1 MPSVEETKAPEWE
14 MTEDIVISGISG
26 RFAESDNIDELA
38 KNLFDNVDMITEDDR
53 RWPLGLYGLPT
64 RSGKIK
70 DLSKFDAQFFG
81 VHGKQANLMDPQ
93 ARMLLELTYEALC
106 DAGVNPHSLRG
117 TRTGVYVGA
126 SVSEVEEGLAQDV
139 SKVSGYALTGCSRS
153 MFANRIS
160 YTFDFQGPSYAI
172 DTACSSSFLA
182 FQQALLGLR
191 SGQCDQ
197 AIVGGVSICLR
208 PVTAL
213 QFHKLNMLSNEGK
226 CKHMDASADGYVR
239 SEACSVVF
247 LQRKSA
253 AKRIYATVIHSKT
266 NTDGYKKEGITHPSR
281 DAQRDLMKEVLEESG
296 ISPTDV
302 NFVEAHGTG
311 TKLGDPIEIDAIAE
325 VYCQGRTEPLLIGG
339 VKSNLGHTEP
349 ASGLCSLAKVLIA
362 FENKNIPANLHFNTP
377 NPDIKPLVRGQIK
390 PIVENTPYN
399 GGIAAIN
406 SFGFGG
412 VNVHA
417 LIKSNDKE
425 LTDDSFEIF
434 GSIPR
439 VVTMCGRTEE
449 GVNSFFDFIEKNPT
463 RVTKEFLA
471 LVSEVSKVPATTGMK
486 HRGYMLMKKDNQE
499 PYQREIVRVPEAGPI
514 WFVFSGMG
522 SQWPAMAKAMMP
534 IEIFANAI
542 HECAEIVKPF
552 GVDLLHLLLEDDEK
566 ALDNIIAPFVSIA
579 AVQIGLVDV
588 MRAIGIEPDGIV
600 GHSVGELG
608 CAYADGCFDRRQM
621 MLSAYWRGKCVDNYA
636 HHEKGLMAAVG
647 LGWEECAK
655 RCPKEVVCACHNSE
669 DSTTISG
676 PYSVVKKFVGELK
689 AENIFAREVKSCDIA
704 FHSPYIGPI
713 GPDLSEKLKDVLKP
727 KPRSPKWVSSSVP
740 EERWNEDSAKYS
752 APAYYVNNLVSPVL
766 FQEALKFVPKNGVFI
781 EFAPH
786 TLLQA
791 ILKRSLGPEMVYVG
805 LMKRNGNAENLDF
818 FLSSLAK
825 LYTLGFNPKLENLY
839 PKVSFPVPRGT
850 QSLGPLI
857 KWDHTQSWLVTQ
869 YPEYFNPS
877 SSSDYVV
884 KVDLNEIDDQY
895 LSGHCIDGR
904 ILFPATGYLMLAWK
918 MLAKIKGRFH
928 DKIPVEFENVVL
940 QRATIL
946 PKNGQVKFVIRM
958 METSGEFSISEGG
971 AIVATGKA
979 SVPEEP
985 VLKMS
990 HILDETLAEPSKPEV
1005 ITLSGKDIYKEFRVR
1020 GYDYGTT
1027 FQGLKEA
1034 TDDGR
1039 KGTVSWTG
1047 NWISFA
1053 DNLLQLGIIGRSTR
1067 ALFLPVRFQSVRCD
1081 PMLLMSKVAENA
1093 EFPVAHDPRI
1103 NVIVTHGLEFR
1114 GLKTNIAPRRQAV
1127 QSPIIERY
1135 AFIPNDESS
1144 VLSKSDKSEID
1155 EYLQVCSTLASKVL
1169 ASVGKNNREIMN
1181 GFKDA
1186 SNDLIEHY
1194 LNGPPTDFALLHALN
1209 GAASDSTSS
1218 SLDDKINRTMSKYQ
1232 KDIQKDLLANV
1243 YTRERFLRSALALIA
1258 ENSHSNI
1265 KTTEINGS
1273 TSLLYN
1279 SVKEYLELSG
1289 AKLEYSIA
1297 HPNPTELGN
1306 TSTLEN
1312 ETFLCTYD
1320 LGSSPVPT
1328 EIQNTELVIFKDS
1341 SAFNPTQKT
1350 SPSSALKSLTSI
1362 TKDEGFILIVLR
1374 NNLTAPESVL
1384 FGNSAK
1390 DFSNQAS
1397 EYISSAKS
1405 LGLSLI
1411 SQKSDGLTSSILVF
1425 RKVTPKSPSD
1435 QAIVPIDTFNY
1446 GWVEELKRKIKEYET
1461 KPAGQN
1467 VWIVAQDS
1475 PLNGVI
1481 GLVNCL
1487 RLEPGGSHIR
1497 CIYQSGSNV
1506 PKVDFTKEPF
1516 ASVLQ
1521 KNLVMNVFQ
1530 ESVLGSYRHICLK
1543 NIEEDG
1549 VRETTDAYLNVMTR
1563 GDLSSLRWFEANHK
1577 YSVLSAKDQLCH
1589 VYYAPLNFRDIMLA
1603 TGKLSPDALPGDL
1616 ALQDC
1621 ILGLEFAGRD
1631 SRGRRI
1637 MGMTPAR
1644 GMATTVVVNDPEF
1657 IWEIPS
1663 SWSMEE
1669 AATVPVVYSTAYYSL
1684 IVRGNLQPGESVL
1697 IHSGS
1702 GGVGQAAISICL
1714 SMGCQVFTT
1723 VGSKDKREFLKKQF
1737 PQLKDRNIANSRN
1750 TSFEQHVLRETKGR
1764 GVDVVL
1770 NSLSEEKLHASI
1782 RCLAQHGRFLE
1793 IGKYDLSQNNPIGMA
1808 AFLKNIGFHGILL
1821 DSLFTNGKT
1830 PATSLIAQKQMVS
1843 QLVKEGIKTGAVKPL
1858 IRTVFGV
1865 NEAESA
1871 FRFMASGKHIGKVIL
1886 KICDEEPTQVTPP
1899 VAVQIPAIARTIFYP
1914 TKSYILVGGLGGFG
1928 LELAH
1933 WMVDR
1938 GARNIVLTSRSGPR
1952 EGYQYLSIKRL
1963 RSMGANVVVSQINA
1977 STEKGARE
1985 LIDLAKTLGPVGGIF
2000 NLAMVLNDS
2009 MFENQ
2014 SSEAFAAVGE
2024 PKIKGTVNLDTV
2036 SRQSCPS
2043 IDYFVVFSS
2052 ISCGRGNLGQTNYGF
2067 ANSVM
2072 ERVCEQRAKDG
2083 LPGKAVQWGAIGDVG
2098 VILETM
2104 GTNETVIGSSIPQR
2118 IPSCLSCL
2126 DRFLQSPYTVCSSF
2140 IKDTSSSSSGPAS
2153 SKSDLISAV
2162 AHVMGVKNP
2171 ASLHPS
2177 LTLSELGL
2185 DSLMGVE
2192 VKQTLERDY
2201 DLILSMVEVRALT
2214 IRQLKEISAGNSNVL
2229 RDEASASSTDVDL
2242 SMPVI
2247 SIPSRVDVR
2256 LNDANEG
2263 KPIFFLP
2270 PIEGTFNLLAPLA
2283 KLIPRPVIGLNW
2295 TQEASKFN
2303 SLEDA
2308 ASFYIAECRKH
2319 QTEESF
2325 DLVGYSFGSVV
2336 AFEMAKQA
2344 KVDNLILLDG
2354 SPVLF
2359 KHFAKQWQIKAGVND
2374 KIETEVEALVVFLS
2388 QLVPVD
2394 YVKTK
2399 AELFEI
2405 KNKDERVARAAQLYV
2420 DNGGPPCEAKDFA
2433 FASECFVQKSR
2444 LVIKYNEETQAKS
2457 SNSVLLIRA
2466 DEELVKIEG
2475 CPKDYFLS
2483 KSVAGEVTCKIFK
2496 GNHKTFLS
2504 NNLRDIAMAMN
2515 DRF

>member
-1 MPSVEETKAPEWE
+1 
-14 MTEDIVISGISG
+14 
-26 RFAESDNIDELA
+26 
-38 KNLFDNVDMITEDDR
+38 MITEDDR

-93 ARMLLELTYEALC
+93 ARMLLELTYEALA

-208 PVTAL
+208 PVSAL

-226 CKHMDASADGYVR
+226 CKHMDATADGYVR

-247 LQRKSA
+247 LQRKSD

-281 DAQRDLMKEVLEESG
+281 DAQRDLMNEVLQESG
-296 ISPTDV
+296 VNPLEV

-325 VYCQGRTEPLLIGG
+325 VYCQGRSEPLLIGG

-362 FENKNIPANLHFNTP
+362 FENKNIPANLHFNVP
-377 NPDIKPLVRGQIK
+377 NSDIKPLVRGQVK
-390 PIVENTPYN
+390 PVIENTPYN

-425 LTDDSFEIF
+425 LTDDSFKIF

-449 GVNSFFDFIEKNPT
+449 GVNSFFDFIEKNPQ

-486 HRGYMLMKKDNQE
+486 HRGYMIMKEQTQE
-499 PYQREIVRVPEAGPI
+499 TPEPNQREIVRVPEAGPI

-534 IEIFANAI
+534 IKIFSDAI
-542 HECAEIVKPF
+542 DECAEIVKPY
-552 GVDLLHLLLEDDEK
+552 GVNLHHLLMEDDEK

-621 MLSAYWRGKCVDNYA
+621 MLSAYWRGKCVDNYKN
-636 HHEKGLMAAVG
+636 HEKGLMAAVG
-647 LGWEECAK
+647 LGWEECSK
-655 RCPKEVVCACHNSE
+655 RCPAEVVCACHNSE

-676 PYSVVKKFVGELK
+676 PFSVVKKFVAELK

-713 GPDLSEKLKDVLKP
+713 GPDLCEKLKDVLKP
-727 KPRSPKWVSSSVP
+727 PKARSPKWISSSVP
-740 EERWNEDSAKYS
+740 EERWGDEDAKYS

-791 ILKRSLGPEMVYVG
+791 ILKRSLGPEMVYLG
-805 LMKRNGNAENLDF
+805 LMKRNGNADNLDY

-825 LYTLGFNPKLENLY
+825 LYTLGFNPKIENLY
-839 PKVSFPVPRGT
+839 PKVDYPVPRGT
-850 QSLGPLI
+850 QSLGSLI
-857 KWDHTQSWLVTQ
+857 RWDHTQSWLVTQ

-884 KVDLNEIDDQY
+884 KVDLNEVDDQY
-895 LSGHCIDGR
+895 LEGHCIDGR

-979 SVPEEP
+979 TVPEEP
-985 VLKMS
+985 VLKMT
-990 HILDETLAEPSKPEV
+990 HILEETLAEPTKPEV
-1005 ITLSGKDIYKEFRVR
+1005 ITLSAKDIYKEFRIR
-1020 GYDYGTT
+1020 GYDYGST

-1034 TDDGR
+1034 SDDGR
-1039 KGTVSWTG
+1039 KGSISWTG

-1053 DNLLQLGIIGRSTR
+1053 DSLLQLGIIGKSTR

-1081 PMLLMSKVAENA
+1081 PMLLMSKVAEGGD
-1093 EFPVAHDPRI
+1093 FPVAHDPRI

-1114 GLKTNIAPRRQAV
+1114 GLKTNIAPRRQGA
-1127 QSPIIERY
+1127 QSPIIENY
-1135 AFIPNDESS
+1135 SFIPNDETDA
-1144 VLSKSDKSEID
+1144 LTKSDKSEVD

-1169 ASVGKNNREIMN
+1169 ASSGKAEREVMN
-1181 GFKDA
+1181 GFKVA
-1186 SNDLIEHY
+1186 SDDLIGHY

-1209 GAASDSTSS
+1209 GVANDVKSTSF
-1218 SLDDKINRTMSKYQ
+1218 DDKVANSVAKF
-1232 KDIQKDLLANV
+1232 KSDLHKDLLANV
-1243 YTRERFLRSALALIA
+1243 YTRERFLRPALALIA
-1258 ENSHSNI
+1258 ENVSTNV
-1265 KTTEINGS
+1265 KVTEVNGS
-1273 TSLLYN
+1273 NSLLYN
-1279 SVKEYLELSG
+1279 SVKEYLDLSRS
-1289 AKLEYSIA
+1289 KIDYSIA
-1297 HPNPTELGN
+1297 HPSPAD
-1306 TSTLEN
+1306 LEN
-1312 ETFLCTYD
+1312 ASALETETTLASWS
-1320 LGSSPVPT
+1320 LGDSPVPA
-1328 EIQNTELVIFKDS
+1328 ELENADLVIYKDS
-1341 SAFNPTQKT
+1341 SAYAPGQK
-1350 SPSSALKSLTSI
+1350 SAGLNNILTGLVGL
-1362 TKDEGFILIVLR
+1362 TRENGFILVALR
-1374 NNLTAPESVL
+1374 NSLTPPEAVL
-1384 FGNSAK
+1384 YGKPAK
-1390 DFSNQAS
+1390 DQAA
-1397 EYISSAKS
+1397 EYISTASS
-1405 LGLSLI
+1405 LGLTLI
-1411 SQKSDGLTSSILVF
+1411 SQKSDGLSSSVLVF
-1425 RKVTPKSPSD
+1425 RKSSPKSAAD
-1435 QAIVPIDTFNY
+1435 QTIVSIDTFNY
-1446 GWVEELKRKIKEYET
+1446 GWVDELKRKVKEYET
-1461 KPAGQN
+1461 KPEGHN
-1467 VWIVAQDS
+1467 IWLVAQDS
-1475 PLNGVI
+1475 PLNGVV

-1497 CIYQSGSNV
+1497 CIYQGTSSTA
-1506 PKVDFTKEPF
+1506 KVDFTKEPF
-1516 ASVLQ
+1516 ASLLK
-1521 KNLVMNVFQ
+1521 KNLVMNIFQ
-1530 ESVLGSYRHICLK
+1530 GSTLGSYRHVCMK

-1577 YSVLSAKDQLCH
+1577 YSGLTAKDQLCH

-1603 TGKLSPDALPGDL
+1603 TGKLPPDALPGDL

-1621 ILGLEFAGRD
+1621 ILGLEFSGRD
-1631 SRGRRI
+1631 SRGRRV

-1669 AATVPVVYSTAYYSL
+1669 ASTVPVCYSTAYYAL

-1723 VGSKDKREFLKKQF
+1723 VGTKDKREFLKKHF
-1737 PQLKDRNIANSRN
+1737 SQLKDRNIANSRN

-1770 NSLSEEKLHASI
+1770 NSLAEEKLHASI

-1821 DSLFTNGKT
+1821 DSLFTGGKT
-1830 PATSLIAQKQMVS
+1830 PATSLIAQKQMVA

-1858 IRTVFGV
+1858 NRTVFGV

-1886 KICDEEPTQVTPP
+1886 KVCDEEPTPVTPP
-1899 VAVQIPAIARTIFYP
+1899 VSVSIPAIARTIFYP
-1914 TKSYILVGGLGGFG
+1914 NKSYILVGGLGGFG

-1938 GARNIVLTSRSGPR
+1938 GARHLILTSRSGPR
-1952 EGYQYLSIKRL
+1952 EGYQHLAVKRL
-1963 RSMGANVVVSQINA
+1963 KALGANVVVSQINC
-1977 STEKGARE
+1977 STEKGSHE
-1985 LIDLAKTLGPVGGIF
+1985 LIDLAKSFGPVGGIF
-2000 NLAMVLNDS
+2000 NLALVLKDS
-2009 MFENQ
+2009 LFENQ
-2014 SSEAFAAVGE
+2014 SPEAFVAVGE
-2024 PKIKGTVNLDTV
+2024 PKIKGTHYLDAV
-2036 SRQSCPS
+2036 SRKSCPNL
-2043 IDYFVVFSS
+2043 DYFVVFSS
-2052 ISCGRGNLGQTNYGF
+2052 ISCGRGNAGQTNYGF

-2072 ERVCEQRAKDG
+2072 ERICEQRTKDG
-2083 LPGKAVQWGAIGDVG
+2083 LPGKAIQWGAIGDVG
-2098 VILETM
+2098 VILETL
-2104 GTNETVIGSSIPQR
+2104 GTNDTVIGESIPQR
-2118 IPSCLSCL
+2118 IPSCMSCL

-2140 IKDTSSSSSGPAS
+2140 IRDASASSTGPKAS

-2177 LTLSELGL
+2177 LSLSELGL

-2214 IRQLKEISAGNSNVL
+2214 VRQLKEISAGNSSVL
-2229 RDEASASSTDVDL
+2229 RDEASAAAGDVDL
-2242 SMPVI
+2242 TMPVI
-2247 SIPSRVDVR
+2247 SIPNRVDVR
-2256 LNDANEG
+2256 LNDATEG

-2270 PIEGTFNLLAPLA
+2270 PIEGTFNLLTPLA
-2283 KLIPRPVIGLNW
+2283 KLLSRPVIGLNW
-2295 TQEASKFN
+2295 TSAVTKLN
-2303 SLEDA
+2303 TLEEA
-2308 ASFYIAECRKH
+2308 ASFFIAECRKH
-2319 QTEESF
+2319 QTEESL

-2344 KVDNLILLDG
+2344 TVDNLILLDG

-2359 KHFAKQWQIKAGVND
+2359 KHFAKQWRIKAGAND
-2374 KIETEVEALVVFLS
+2374 AVEQDVEALVVFLS

-2394 YVKTK
+2394 YIKTK
-2399 AELFEI
+2399 TELAEI
-2405 KNKDERVARAAQLYV
+2405 KDKDDRVARAAQLYA
-2420 DNGGPPCEAKDFA
+2420 DNGGPSCEAADLA
-2433 FASECFVQKSR
+2433 FASECFVQKST
-2444 LVIKYNEETQAKS
+2444 LVPNIMK
-2457 SNSVLLIRA
+2457 R
-2466 DEELVKIEG
+2466 
-2475 CPKDYFLS
+2475 
-2483 KSVAGEVTCKIFK
+2483 
-2496 GNHKTFLS
+2496 HKQNQPIQSF
-2504 NNLRDIAMAMN
+2504 
-2515 DRF
+2515 